1 MLRWQRRGQASTP
14 ANGETCI
21 RAFPARAVRMA
32 QTRYIYCADDGGP
45 TGIPVRDASAGI
57 ASQIVRRAVM
67 AKDGT
72 SQKRLRSQLWFDNPD
87 NPGMTALYLERYLN
101 YGLTRTELTSGRPI
115 IGIAQTGSDLSPCN
129 RHHLELAQRV
139 RAGIRDAGGIAFEF
153 PVHPIQETGKRPTA
167 ALDRN
172 LAYLGLV
179 EVLYGYPLDG
189 AVLMTGCDKTTPACL
204 MAAATVNTPAIVL
217 SGGPMLNHVENGK
230 LLGSGTMIWQ
240 ARQDQAA
247 GKIDYREFI
256 DIVARSAPSAGHCNT
271 MGTAST
277 MNAMAEALGMSL
289 PGCAAIPAPY
299 RERGQI
305 AYETGVRAVEIVRE
319 DLKPSDILTRA
330 AFENAIVACSAI
342 GGSTNAPIHVNA
354 LARHVGVDLT
364 IEDWEKV
371 GYDVPLLVNM
381 QPAGDYLGED
391 YYRAGGLPAVMGE
404 LLAAGRLHGDALTI
418 NGKTLAEN
426 VARAEVCNGDVIR
439 PYDRPL
445 KATAGFKVLRGN
457 LFDSA
462 IMKTSV
468 ISEEFRARYLANP
481 KDPNAFEGR
490 AVVFD
495 GPEDYHHRIED
506 PALKIDE
513 HTILFMRGAGP
524 IGYPG
529 SAEVVNM
536 QPPAA
541 LIKKGVTS
549 LACIGDGRQSGTSG
563 SPSILNAS
571 PEAAAGGGLAVLKT
585 GDRVR
590 IDLNK
595 GAADILIA
603 ADELNARRA
612 ALEKNGG
619 YQYPPSQTPWQEIQR
634 SIVDQLSAGMVLKP
648 AVKYQ
653 RVAQKSVPRD
663 NH

>member
-1 MLRWQRRGQASTP
+1 MTKGNGSQRPSGR
-14 ANGETCI
+14 
-21 RAFPARAVRMA
+21 
-32 QTRYIYCADDGGP
+32 
-45 TGIPVRDASAGI
+45 
-57 ASQIVRRAVM
+57 
-67 AKDGT
+67 
-72 SQKRLRSQLWFDNPD
+72 RLRSQLWFDNPD
-87 NPGMTALYLERYLN
+87 NPGMTAIYLERYLN
-101 YGLTRTELTSGRPI
+101 YGLTRAELTAGKPI

-129 RHHLELAQRV
+129 RHHLELALRV
-139 RAGIRDAGGIAFEF
+139 REGIRDAGGIAFEF
-153 PVHPIQETGKRPTA
+153 PVHPIQETGRRPTA

-189 AVLMTGCDKTTPACL
+189 VVLTTGCDKTTPACL

-217 SGGPMLNHVENGK
+217 SGGPMLDSYRDGK
-230 LLGSGTMIWQ
+230 RAGSGTVVWQ
-240 ARQDQAA
+240 AREDHAA
-247 GKIDYREFI
+247 GKIDYRQFI
-256 DIVARSAPSAGHCNT
+256 DIVAASAPSIGHCNT

-330 AFENAIVACSAI
+330 AFENAILACSAI
-342 GGSTNAPIHVNA
+342 GGSTNAPIHLCA
-354 LARHVGVDLT
+354 IARHVGVELAV
-364 IEDWEKV
+364 EDWESV
-371 GYDVPLLVNM
+371 GYDVPLLVNI
-381 QPAGDYLGED
+381 QPVGEYLGED
-391 YYRAGGLPAVMGE
+391 YFRAGGLPAVMHE
-404 LLAAGRLHGDALTI
+404 LLQAGRIHGEALTI
-418 NGKTLAEN
+418 NGKTMAEN
-426 VARAEVCNGDVIR
+426 VARAKASNPAVIR
-439 PYDRPL
+439 PYDKPL
-445 KATAGFKVLRGN
+445 KPHAGFKVLHGN

-462 IMKTSV
+462 IMKTSG
-468 ISEEFRARYLANP
+468 ISDDFRRRYLSDA

-495 GPEDYHHRIED
+495 GPEDYHRRIDD

-513 HTILFMRGAGP
+513 RSVLFMRGAGA

-541 LIKKGVTS
+541 LIKQGLTS
-549 LACIGDGRQSGTSG
+549 LPCIGDGRQSGTSG

-571 PEAAAGGGLAVLKT
+571 PEAAAGGGLALLKT

-590 IDLNK
+590 IDLNQDTVDMLVPP
-595 GAADILIA
+595 A
-603 ADELNARRA
+603 ELNERRA
-612 ALEKNGG
+612 ALKNNGG
-619 YQYPPSQTPWQEIQR
+619 YRYPASQTPWQEIQR
-634 SIVDQLSAGMVLKP
+634 AMVDQLGGGMVLEP

>member
-1 MLRWQRRGQASTP
+1 MTKNGKPHEQHQR
-14 ANGETCI
+14 
-21 RAFPARAVRMA
+21 
-32 QTRYIYCADDGGP
+32 
-45 TGIPVRDASAGI
+45 
-57 ASQIVRRAVM
+57 
-67 AKDGT
+67 
-72 SQKRLRSQLWFDNPD
+72 RLRSQLWFDNPD

-101 YGLTRTELTSGRPI
+101 YGLTRQELTSGRPI

-129 RHHLELAQRV
+129 RHHLELAERV
-139 RAGIRDAGGIAFEF
+139 RAGIRDAGGIALEF

-217 SGGPMLNHVENGK
+217 SGGPMLDHYLNGK
-230 LLGSGTMIWQ
+230 RMGSGTLIWQ

-247 GKIDYREFI
+247 GKIDYKEFME
-256 DIVARSAPSAGHCNT
+256 IVAASAPSIGHCNT

-277 MNAMAEALGMSL
+277 MNALAEALGMSL

-299 RERGQI
+299 RERAQI
-305 AYETGVRAVEIVRE
+305 AYLTGVRAVEIVRE

-342 GGSTNAPIHVNA
+342 GGSTNAPIHINA
-354 LARHVGVDLT
+354 IARHVGVELK
-364 IEDWEKV
+364 IEDWEKI

-381 QPAGDYLGED
+381 QPAGEYLGEE
-391 YYRAGGLPAVMGE
+391 YFRAGGLPAVMHE
-404 LLAAGRLHGDALTI
+404 LLQAKRLHGDALTI
-418 NGKTLAEN
+418 NGKTYAEN
-426 VARAEVCNGDVIR
+426 VARAKSSDADVIR
-439 PYDRPL
+439 PYDKPL
-445 KATAGFKVLRGN
+445 KPHAGFKVLHGN

-468 ISEEFRARYLANP
+468 ISDEFRQRYLSNA

-495 GPEDYHHRIED
+495 GPEDYHRRIDD
-506 PALKIDE
+506 PALGIDE
-513 HTILFMRGAGP
+513 HSVLFMRGVGA

-541 LIKKGVTS
+541 LIKKGVTA

-571 PEAAAGGGLAVLKT
+571 PEAAAGGGLALLKT

-595 GAADILIA
+595 GTADILVP
-603 ADELNARRA
+603 DTELTARRS
-612 ALEKNGG
+612 ALQKDGG
-619 YQYPPSQTPWQEIQR
+619 YHYPPSQTPWQEIQR
-634 SIVDQLSAGMVLKP
+634 AMVDQLAEGMVLEP

-653 RVAQKSVPRD
+653 RVAQKFIPRD